1 MANYLASNFK
11 IYQEYLKTRAAET
24 LQQQANGFNAA
35 VSGAIVMRTVEKP
48 GDYEYESFFKDIS
61 GLISRRDN
69 TSTSGA
75 AKLSMAQDEFIRV
88 KLSRKI
94 GPVDMA
100 RDAFRKW
107 VGRYSEMEFSGILG
121 GQIAV
126 GQQLDMLNSTLLAT
140 RAALV
145 NVGSGAMMH
154 TISSNGTATTTGLV
168 DALAKM
174 GDRADR
180 VVCWIMHSKVYYD
193 LVKQQIGA
201 NIDGVSNFNVQ
212 TGTPITLNRPVLVTD
227 SASLKIT
234 AGSPAVTD
242 YYTLGLTAGGALCE
256 VTETDDIVVDDVTG
270 NEVLMVRLQG
280 EFAYNIGIK
289 GFQWDV
295 NNASPAS
302 NPDATALG
310 TGTNWDKVVTDLKQ
324 VAGVVLKSR

>member
-35 VSGAIVMRTVEKP
+35 VNGAIVMRTVEKP
-48 GDYEYESFFKDIS
+48 GDYEYESFFKDIT
-61 GLISRRDN
+61 GLVSRRDN
-69 TSTSGA
+69 TSTSSA
-75 AKLSMAQDEFIRV
+75 AKLSMAQDEFVRV

-107 VGRYSEMEFSGILG
+107 VGHYSEMEFSGILG

-126 GQQLDMLNSTLLAT
+126 AQQQLDMLNSSLLAT

-168 DALAKM
+168 DTLAKM

-180 VVCWIMHSKVYYD
+180 IVCWIMHSKVYYD

-227 SASLKIT
+227 SASLAIT
-234 AGSPAVTD
+234 SGSPAVTD
-242 YYTLGLTAGGALCE
+242 YYTLGLTASGALCE

-280 EFAYNIGIK
+280 EFAYNIGVK

-295 NNASPAS
+295 TNGGGV
-302 NPDATALG
+302 NPNSTNLG
-310 TGTNWDKVVTDLKQ
+310 TGTNWDKVVTDNKQ
-324 VAGVVLKSR
+324 VGGVVLKSR